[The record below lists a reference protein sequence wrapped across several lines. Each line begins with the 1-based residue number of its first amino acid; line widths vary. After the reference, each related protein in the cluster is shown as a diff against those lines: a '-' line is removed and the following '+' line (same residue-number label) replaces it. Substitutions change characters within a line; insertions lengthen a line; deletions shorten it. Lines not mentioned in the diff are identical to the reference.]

1 MDVNINLKIIQCC
14 YWPFEINILYFL
26 LGKKISASP
35 GKYINIKKPTV
46 MK

>member
-1 MDVNINLKIIQCC
+1 MDVNINLKIIRCC

-26 LGKKISASP
+26 LGKKIPASP
-35 GKYINIKKPTV
+35 GKYINIKKPMV